1 LPQFKYTAE
10 NLSPLAHGSNVVV
23 CLRGDLWLARSSQS
37 QEPRSCVFR
46 PGERGGS
53 LARREQLSCGHAS
66 ITNAVLAPR
75 AHLGRGRASSC
86 CGRRRDTGQG
96 RRPACSAPSIKVG
109 SQAATRRSRSRAGLL
124 PPEGL
129 ADYGRCATVRDETG
143 PVKGPPAL
151 VQQAMKEIVVV
162 DHIGATPRKF

>member
-1 LPQFKYTAE
+1 MQFLPLVPTSDGVGQ
-10 NLSPLAHGSNVVV
+10 VVAV
-23 CLRGDLWLARSSQS
+23 
-37 QEPRSCVFR
+37 
-46 PGERGGS
+46 GEGV
-53 LARREQLSCGHAS
+53 
-66 ITNAVLAPR
+66 TR
-75 AHLGRGRASSC
+75 AKSA
-86 CGRRRDTGQG
+86 T
-96 RRPACSAPSIKVG
+96 ACSAPSIKVG